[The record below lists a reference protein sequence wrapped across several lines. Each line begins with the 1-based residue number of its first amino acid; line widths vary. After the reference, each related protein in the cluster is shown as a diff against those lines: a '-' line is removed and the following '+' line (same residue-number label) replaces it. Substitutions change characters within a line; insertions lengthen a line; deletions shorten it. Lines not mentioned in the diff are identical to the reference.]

1 MVPLRAPMAWDG
13 MSRDEI
19 ERELLTRIEFCRA
32 DYQRIFDE
40 RRRLLDTANAA
51 QANADGMLSLQKLGS
66 TRDALRDAQARYKSS
81 TKAFGDY
88 VLYGKLPQE
97 E

>member
-1 MVPLRAPMAWDG
+1 MAWDG

-40 RRRLLDTANAA
+40 RRR
-51 QANADGMLSLQKLGS
+51 
-66 TRDALRDAQARYKSS
+66 TRS
-81 TKAFGDY
+81 KAFGDY